1 MKIARL
7 FAAAAVSASLV
18 GVAPQAIAVQA
29 PASPVSPAV
38 SGAVLPAATSADSA
52 AAQQILTR
60 VNELRQSS
68 GLQPLT
74 RLVVLDDVAQDWSG
88 QMAGENN
95 MYHRPNL
102 RAAFPSGWTWVAEN
116 VAMNGNGLSG
126 TDLGNALF
134 EQWVSSPGHYQNMV
148 DRNATAIG
156 IGIARS
162 SNGSIYATQ
171 NFAAYPGDVQAG
183 FEVSG
188 GDSSS
193 SPSTTP
199 SNSGAPGGGASTE
212 AAQPA
217 PEVSPTPDATASATP
232 DATATA
238 TATATPSAS
247 ASATASATPVPAPTG
262 GSADSVGAPSTG
274 SEVVAAPEPATT
286 PRSAQERL
294 LGMLGMTG
302 ANATLVLFAIITLG
316 VGGVVL
322 ILRRGLRD

>member
-18 GVAPQAIAVQA
+18 GVAPQAIAAQA

-134 EQWVSSPGHYQNMV
+134 EQWVNSPGHYQNMV

-171 NFAAYPGDVQAG
+171 NFTAYPGDVQAG

-199 SNSGAPGGGASTE
+199 SNSGAPSGGTSTE

-247 ASATASATPVPAPTG
+247 ARNESVSARGAVLPLRYWLSWLFPSLRPCICAVRTRSTCLNRAAVIASRRRDAKV
-262 GSADSVGAPSTG
+262 SSMSVSFR
-274 SEVVAAPEPATT
+274 SSVVK
-286 PRSAQERL
+286 L
-294 LGMLGMTG
+294 
-302 ANATLVLFAIITLG
+302 N
-316 VGGVVL
+316 
-322 ILRRGLRD
+322 